1 MKQMSEEI
9 QNVSEKP
16 LTTSSVSPPKLNLRR
31 LERIQTVSQYL
42 AGFVLLIFIVSIVI
56 SYIQLRRI
64 RHEIAKNQEVIDSQ
78 RQQLKSQE
86 PVISGLQQVTLLAS
100 EANPNRGE
108 EAKRIIEGTI
118 TQSGQTQQLP
128 PRIYIQIAREDQRK
142 RAADVASR
150 LQAKGY
156 IVPGIENV
164 EGKVPSTS
172 QVRYCPTDRFEEDLA
187 DITKTLESIKISV
200 GTQRLANCGNVRPRL
215 YELWFGEKF

>member
-1 MKQMSEEI
+1 MSEEI

-31 LERIQTVSQYL
+31 LERIQTVLQYL

-56 SYIQLRRI
+56 SYFQLRRI
-64 RHEIAKNQEVIDSQ
+64 RHEIAENQKLIDSQ

-108 EAKRIIEGTI
+108 ETKRIIEGSI
-118 TQSGQTQQLP
+118 AQSGQTQQLL
-128 PRIYIQIAREDQRK
+128 PRIYVQIAREDQRK

-150 LQAKGY
+150 LQARGY

-164 EGKVPSTS
+164 EGKVPPTS
-172 QVRYCPTDRFEEDLA
+172 QLRYCPTDKFEEDLA
-187 DITKTLESIKISV
+187 DITKTLQSISISV
-200 GTQRLANCGNVRPRL
+200 STQRLPKCGSVRPRL
-215 YELWFGEKF
+215 YELWFDEKF